1 MTILNW
7 LTGNKDIS
15 PRSPNRGQPLRRVVP
30 VWRRRGA
37 LAALALVLLATAAG
51 GGMWTWNNGMI
62 GRAADQTKWNL
73 IALSGKLGFTVED
86 VLVVGR
92 SQTTRDEL
100 MKAVRLARGAPILAY
115 DLDEARVRIEVLPW
129 VDSASVERML
139 PDTILLSVVERQP
152 LALWQS
158 QGRFSLI
165 DHSGEV
171 ILNQSIERFADLL
184 VVVGKDAPQ
193 NAAALLDILQT
204 QPQLMDLAQSAVR
217 VGERR
222 WNVRLKGDIDVR
234 LPAERTAAAWSRLAD
249 YESRHGIL
257 SSDVKVLD
265 LRLPDRLIV
274 RKTLNGPEVK
284 LLPERET

>member
-1 MTILNW
+1 MTIFNW
-7 LTGNKDIS
+7 FAGNNEPSDK
-15 PRSPNRGQPLRRVVP
+15 RGQPRRQVVP
-30 VWRRRGA
+30 IWRRRNA
-37 LAALALVLLATAAG
+37 LAAFVLILLASAAG
-51 GGMWTWNNGMI
+51 GGMWAWNSGLI
-62 GRAADQTKWNL
+62 ARASDQAKWNL

-92 SQTTRDEL
+92 SQTSRDDL

-115 DLDEARVRIEVLPW
+115 DLDEARRRIEVLPW
-129 VDSASVERML
+129 IDSASVERML
-139 PDTILLSVVERQP
+139 PDTILLSVIERQP

-158 QGRFSLI
+158 KGSFSLI
-165 DHSGEV
+165 DRTGKV

-184 VVVGKDAPQ
+184 VVVGTDAPE
-193 NAAALLDILQT
+193 NAAALLDILKT

-217 VGERR
+217 VGQRR

-234 LPAERTAAAWSRLAD
+234 LPAERAAAAWSRLAE

-257 SSDVKVLD
+257 KRDVKVLD

-274 RKTLNGPEVK
+274 RKTPNGPEMK
-284 LLPERET
+284 LPPERET

>member
-1 MTILNW
+1 MSILNW
-7 LTGNKDIS
+7 FVGNEDPS
-15 PRSPNRGQPLRRVVP
+15 PRRGQPRRRVVP
-30 VWRRRGA
+30 IWRRRGA
-37 LAALALVLLATAAG
+37 LIALAVVMLVAAAG
-51 GGMWTWNNGMI
+51 GGMWTWNNGLI
-62 GRAADQTKWNL
+62 GRAADQAKWNL

-92 SQTTRDEL
+92 SQTTREEL

-115 DLDEARVRIEVLPW
+115 DLEEARRRIEALPW
-129 VDSASVERML
+129 IGSASVERML

-165 DHSGEV
+165 DQMGKV
-171 ILNQSIERFADLL
+171 ILNQSIEQFSDLL
-184 VVVGKDAPQ
+184 VVVGEDAPK

-204 QPQLMDLAQSAVR
+204 QPQLMDLAKSAVR
-217 VGERR
+217 VGQRR
-222 WNVRLKGDIDVR
+222 WNVRLRGDIDVR
-234 LPAERTAAAWSRLAD
+234 LPAERAAAAWSRLAE

-257 SSDVKVLD
+257 SRDVKVLD

-274 RKTLNGPEVK
+274 RKTPNGPEIK
-284 LLPERET
+284 IPPERET

>member
-1 MTILNW
+1 MRILNW
-7 LTGNKDIS
+7 FADQEDLS
-15 PRSPNRGQPLRRVVP
+15 PKRGQPRRRVVP

-37 LAALALVLLATAAG
+37 LITLAVVMMAAAVA
-51 GGMWTWNNGMI
+51 GGMWTWNNGVI
-62 GRAADQTKWNL
+62 GRTAEQAKWNL

-92 SQTTRDEL
+92 SQTTREEL

-115 DLDEARVRIEVLPW
+115 DLEEARRRIEVLPW
-129 VDSASVERML
+129 IGSASVERML

-165 DHSGEV
+165 DHMGKV
-171 ILNQSIERFADLL
+171 IINQSIDRFSDLL
-184 VVVGKDAPQ
+184 VVVGKDAPK
-193 NAAALLDILQT
+193 NAAALLDVLQT
-204 QPQLMDLAQSAVR
+204 QPQLMDLAKSAVR

-222 WNVRLKGDIDVR
+222 WNVRLRGDIDVR
-234 LPAERTAAAWSRLAD
+234 LPAERVAAAWSRLAE

-257 SSDVKVLD
+257 SRDVKVLD

-274 RKTLNGPEVK
+274 RKTPNGPEIK
-284 LLPERET
+284 IPPERET

>member
-1 MTILNW
+1 MTIFNW
-7 LTGNKDIS
+7 FAGNNEASDK
-15 PRSPNRGQPLRRVVP
+15 RGQPRRRVVP
-30 VWRRRGA
+30 IWRRRNA
-37 LAALALVLLATAAG
+37 LAAFALVLLASAAG
-51 GGMWTWNNGMI
+51 GGMWAWNSGLI
-62 GRAADQTKWNL
+62 ARASDQAKWNL

-92 SQTTRDEL
+92 SQTSRDDL

-115 DLDEARVRIEVLPW
+115 DLDEARRRIEVLPW
-129 VDSASVERML
+129 IDSASVERML
-139 PDTILLSVVERQP
+139 PDTILLSVIERQP

-158 QGRFSLI
+158 KGSFSLI
-165 DHSGEV
+165 DRTGKV

-184 VVVGKDAPQ
+184 VVVGTDAPE
-193 NAAALLDILQT
+193 NAAALLDILKT

-217 VGERR
+217 VGQRR

-234 LPAERTAAAWSRLAD
+234 LPAEQAAAAWSRLAE

-257 SSDVKVLD
+257 SRDVKVLD

-274 RKTLNGPEVK
+274 RKTPNGPEMK
-284 LLPERET
+284 LPPERET

>member
-1 MTILNW
+1 MSILNW
-7 LTGNKDIS
+7 FTGNEDSS
-15 PRSPNRGQPLRRVVP
+15 PKRGQPRRRVVP

-37 LAALALVLLATAAG
+37 LIALVAILLATAAG
-51 GGMWTWNNGMI
+51 GGMWTWNNGVI
-62 GRAADQTKWNL
+62 GRAADQAKWNL

-92 SQTTRDEL
+92 SQTTREEL

-115 DLDEARVRIEVLPW
+115 DLEEARRRIEVLPW
-129 VDSASVERML
+129 IGSASVERML

-165 DHSGEV
+165 DHMGKV
-171 ILNQSIERFADLL
+171 ILNQSIERFSDLL
-184 VVVGKDAPQ
+184 VVVGEDAPK
-193 NAAALLDILQT
+193 NAAALLDVLQT
-204 QPQLMDLAQSAVR
+204 QPQLMDLAKSAVR

-222 WNVRLKGDIDVR
+222 WNVRLRGDIDVR
-234 LPAERTAAAWSRLAD
+234 LPAEHAAAAWSRLAE

-257 SSDVKVLD
+257 SRDVKVLD

-274 RKTLNGPEVK
+274 RKTPNGPEIK
-284 LLPERET
+284 IPPERET